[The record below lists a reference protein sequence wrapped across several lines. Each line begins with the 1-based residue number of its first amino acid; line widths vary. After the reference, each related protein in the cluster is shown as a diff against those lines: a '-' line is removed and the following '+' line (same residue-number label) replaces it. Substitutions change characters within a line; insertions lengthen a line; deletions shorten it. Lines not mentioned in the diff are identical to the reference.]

1 MSGRIGLSWYTNRIC
16 KAIFWLMLFTS
27 ATGLRESNVTGLEWS
42 QVDMKTKL
50 LFIVMFYFE
59 MGQNWD
65 IFILRHK
72 KRTRFTPKSL
82 NSMVAIG
89 GFEPPTPGL

>member
-50 LFIVMFYFE
+50 LFVVLIYLKVRHE
-59 MGQNWD
+59 CA